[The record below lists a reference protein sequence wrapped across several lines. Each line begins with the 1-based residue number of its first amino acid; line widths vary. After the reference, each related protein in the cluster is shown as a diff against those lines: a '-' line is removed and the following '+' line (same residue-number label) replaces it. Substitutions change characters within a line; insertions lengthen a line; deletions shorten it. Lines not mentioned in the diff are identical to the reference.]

1 MQSLCLCYIQYR
13 IADSTADEKQVVITK
28 VILFQKCV
36 QARNVKTDKWNDV
49 MFQRNVSKILV
60 PVEWTAKNG
69 NWKFPFQLPGLS
81 NLIVISVT
89 LQSGSTSF

>member
-1 MQSLCLCYIQYR
+1 MTL
-13 IADSTADEKQVVITK
+13 TAKDEKQVVITE
-28 VILFQKCV
+28 VILFQKCG
-36 QARNVKTDKWNDV
+36 QARNVKTHKWDDV

-81 NLIVISVT
+81 NLIM
-89 LQSGSTSF
+89 